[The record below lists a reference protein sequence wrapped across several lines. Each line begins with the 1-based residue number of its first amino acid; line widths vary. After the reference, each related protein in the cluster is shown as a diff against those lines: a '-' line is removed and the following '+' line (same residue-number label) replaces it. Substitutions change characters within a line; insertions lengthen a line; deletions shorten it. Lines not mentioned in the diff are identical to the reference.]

1 MSLIHKFATFRAFAR
16 QAGALST
23 PYFRSEEKWKA
34 RALLAAIV
42 VLNLAAV
49 YMLVLINDWNRLFYD
64 ALQNKQ
70 QDVFW
75 TQLGRFTWIAFAYII
90 IAVYKF
96 YLTQLLELRWRAWL
110 TGHYTTRWLANH
122 AFYRM
127 ELARFTQPEGATGK
141 GHSPDNPDQRIQEDL
156 NLFTSYSVAE
166 HGPAQRGGDA
176 GQLRRHPVG
185 LERRVRL
192 HVQRQPVTRFPAS
205 WSGWRCCTAWSAA
218 CSPTT
223 SAAR

>member
-16 QAGALST
+16 QAGALSM

-34 RALLAAIV
+34 RGLLAAIV

-127 ELARFTQPEGATGK
+127 ELARFTQPEGAAGK
-141 GHSPDNPDQRIQEDL
+141 GTSPDNPDQRIQEDL
-156 NLFTSYSVAE
+156 NLFTSYSVSAE
-166 HGPAQRGGDA
+166 HGPAQRLVTLA
-176 GQLRRHPVG
+176 SFRRHPVG
-185 LERRVRL
+185 AERRV
-192 HVQRQPVTRFPAS
+192 
-205 WSGWRCCTAWSAA
+205 
-218 CSPTT
+218 
-223 SAAR
+223 